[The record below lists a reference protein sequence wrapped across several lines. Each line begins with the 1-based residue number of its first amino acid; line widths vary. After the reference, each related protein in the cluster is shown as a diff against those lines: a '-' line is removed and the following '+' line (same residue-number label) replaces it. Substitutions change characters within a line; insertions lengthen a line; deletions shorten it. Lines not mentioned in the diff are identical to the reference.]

1 MRGSKRRSLPLRDYD
16 TRPIVSRL
24 RFAYPWDPDQIIT
37 REAIMECPRC
47 AGLMVPIALMDWEGT
62 YVHYPAHKCV
72 CCGNV
77 MDAVIAQ
84 HRERTEVVGSK

>member
-24 RFAYPWDPDQIIT
+24 RFAYSWDPDQIIT

-47 AGLMVPIALMDWEGT
+47 AGLMVQIALIDWEGT
-62 YVHYPAHKCV
+62 YIHYPAQKCV

-77 MDAVIAQ
+77 VDALIAT
-84 HRERTEVVGSK
+84 HRQQAEEAYSR